1 MTIVV
6 NAFFG
11 TGDVECPWVMVHAT
25 DRLVS
30 LQHPNRLE
38 PKYPVFNKT
47 VVYRASDAIVTIGFT
62 GLAFLDGQPTDELLA
77 STLAG
82 TQFEP
87 FMGLSCGEH
96 FDVLNLG
103 QATSRLEQQLN
114 VLASRHVRVEP
125 LSLMITGA
133 RRKRHRWQRTA
144 ISVERGV
151 DGLFR
156 RRHHDWRTR
165 DQWHSRL
172 FVGPRGWL
180 TNEYLRARADEL
192 AACQSVAA
200 IERVVDSVVTDVGTA
215 HPTAI
220 GRDIAGATLL
230 ATSSPTLD
238 IVYLH
243 RSAEPMFEGFTP
255 WILGSRTV
263 LAPVAVSAPMGIG
276 LNGVRVRW
284 RPVGLSPAPTGRE
297 AAVTDGLVF
306 SFRPHPDRENL

>member
-1 MTIVV
+1 VTIVV

-11 TGDVECPWVMVHAT
+11 TGDVRCPWVMVHAT

-30 LQHPNRLE
+30 LQHPDRFE

-62 GLAFLDGQPTDELLA
+62 GLAFLDGQPTDEWLA

-82 TQFEP
+82 TKFDP
-87 FMGLSCGEH
+87 FAGLHCGQH

-103 QATSRLEQQLN
+103 QATSRLEQGLN
-114 VLASRHVRVEP
+114 ELASRHVQVGP

-144 ISVERGV
+144 ISIERDA

-156 RRHHDWRTR
+156 RRHHAWETR

-180 TNEYLRARADEL
+180 GDEYLQARTGEL
-192 AACQSVAA
+192 ALCQSVAD
-200 IERVVDSVVTDVGTA
+200 IERVADRIVTDAGIA
-215 HPTAI
+215 APTAI
-220 GRDIAGATLL
+220 GRDITGATLL
-230 ATSSPTLD
+230 ATPSPTLD
-238 IVYLH
+238 VVYLH

-255 WILGSRTV
+255 WIIGSRTA

-284 RPVGLSPAPTGRE
+284 RPVGLSSVPTGRE
-297 AAVTDGLVF
+297 AAVTDGLAF